1 MAVSSCGRP
10 PQNSASTTSTTG
22 ATAASSPSG
31 QSSFHPLSFTAVS
44 ADEYW
49 LLGLGKCQDSW
60 CTSIVHTTDGGKHFS
75 KVSAPSSPVGPAQG
89 PGSSTSYIDTLRF
102 VTPLDGFAFGIRSSA
117 PFWATTDGGASWRK
131 IDLGRILAFASSGG
145 YAYAVTASCD
155 QNGRCSHAALRRSP
169 VGSSSWSTLSIPE
182 SQIGPV
188 ATIAAHGS
196 SLWVSLGTVAN
207 QNKQELL
214 TSTDYGN
221 HFDSLASPCFSDLGG
236 KLEASSSAVVWAVCP
251 TGMQATAMRS
261 SDGGRTWTSINKE
274 PLNNSAK
281 VAPADDS
288 TAILDPGVAGALLRT
303 TNGGQTFSQINI
315 GNPGRSG
322 LAWIGFTTPAVG
334 SALVMLAT
342 GAPGLKVPTEQLWRT
357 LNGGITWRGPVSF
370 SG

>member
-10 PQNSASTTSTTG
+10 SQNSASTTSTTG

-169 VGSSSWSTLSIPE
+169 VGSFSWSTLSIPE

-342 GAPGLKVPTEQLWRT
+342 GAPGLTVPTEQLWRT